1 MDSLWLLTTG
11 VPPHVVSPHILSN
24 LSPIGLWPSFIISC
38 FLFHLL
44 LGKSFTIQGERIV
57 LIYQDIHYFAALAFE
72 TKIYSLYVCFI
83 IFSPWHQV
91 SQNLPPLRRKKN
103 QGKKIPNICLA
114 FSHSFFLSSIILQPH
129 WHVLAFLN
137 VPFPWDSAPSNI
149 MFSFFR
155 LLPPFIFFLLLFF
168 LFYFFSLPLKADSSP
183 SSPIC
188 NAIPLNMSLW
198 SQNPKWIMMSL
209 VLKYSF
215 K

>member
-11 VPPHVVSPHILSN
+11 VPPHVISPHILSS
-24 LSPIGLWPSFIISC
+24 LSPIGLCPSFIISC

-57 LIYQDIHYFAALAFE
+57 LVYQDIHYFAALAFE

-103 QGKKIPNICLA
+103 QGKKKSNICLA

-137 VPFPWDSAPSNI
+137 IPFPWDSAPSNI

-155 LLPPFIFFLLLFF
+155 LLLPFKSW
-168 LFYFFSLPLKADSSP
+168 FFSFKSQLQCHPFKYVFMITEPKVDHDVP
-183 SSPIC
+183 SAQI
-188 NAIPLNMSLW
+188 L
-198 SQNPKWIMMSL
+198 
-209 VLKYSF
+209 F
-215 K
+215 

>member
-57 LIYQDIHYFAALAFE
+57 LVYQDIHYFAALAFE

-83 IFSPWHQV
+83 IFSPWHQI

-155 LLPPFIFFLLLFF
+155 LLPPFKSW
-168 LFYFFSLPLKADSSP
+168 FFS
-183 SSPIC
+183 
-188 NAIPLNMSLW
+188 
-198 SQNPKWIMMSL
+198 
-209 VLKYSF
+209 F
-215 K
+215 KS